1 MLLSHK
7 NEALV
12 HATTWI
18 NLENIKRNKL
28 YTKKSNVVWFYLY
41 EKSRIGL
48 LIETESRLVVTKD
61 REGGMGN
68 CCLIVKSFCLG
79 SRDFGDGEDDY
90 KTLYM

>member
-7 NEALV
+7 NEALI
-12 HATTWI
+12 HATTWMT
-18 NLENIKRNKL
+18 LENIKRNKL
-28 YTKKSNVVWFYLY
+28 YTKKSNVWFYLY

-61 REGGMGN
+61 REVGVGN

-79 SRDFGDGEDDY
+79 SKDFRDGEDDY
-90 KTLYM
+90 ETLYL

>member
-12 HATTWI
+12 HATTWM

-79 SRDFGDGEDDY
+79 VKRFRRW
-90 KTLYM
+90 